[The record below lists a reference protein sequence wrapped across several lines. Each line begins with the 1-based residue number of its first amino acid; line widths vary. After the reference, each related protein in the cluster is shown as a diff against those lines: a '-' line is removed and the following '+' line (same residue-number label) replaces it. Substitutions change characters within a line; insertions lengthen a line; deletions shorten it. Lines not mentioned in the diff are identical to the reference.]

1 VLAAIAVGGML
12 GASAR
17 YGLAQ
22 LIQVGAG
29 GFPWATFWTN
39 LSGSLLLGVLL
50 VVLVERRPPSRHLRP
65 FLATGVIGAY
75 TTFST
80 FAVEADLLLRDGR
93 LAVAAAYVSATVV
106 LGLLAV
112 AAGIML
118 GRRLPYGGG
127 PAVPVRPTAPGPLD
141 PAARLD
147 PPGPFDPVGPLD
159 PGRGAG
165 PPRRSS

>member
-22 LIQVGAG
+22 LVHVGAG

-50 VVLVERRPPSRHLRP
+50 VVLVERRPPTRHLRP

-80 FAVEADLLLRDGR
+80 FAVEVDLLLRDGR
-93 LAVAAAYVSATVV
+93 LPVAAVYVSATVV
-106 LGLLAV
+106 LGLVAV
-112 AAGIML
+112 GAGIMM
-118 GRRLPYGGG
+118 GRHLPFGGHTTIPVPG
-127 PAVPVRPTAPGPLD
+127 VLAPPVLPVLPAPP
-141 PAARLD
+141 D
-147 PPGPFDPVGPLD
+147 PPDPPD
-159 PGRGAG
+159 PGRRPR
-165 PPRRSS
+165 PPGRTS